1 MSPLSF
7 HAVVGTRIERGISS
21 MEWATGSFEEI
32 ETAVDDIADAND
44 RLVSKVEELEA
55 VTADVRTELDD
66 TMESGRPE

>member
-1 MSPLSF
+1 
-7 HAVVGTRIERGISS
+7 

-44 RLVSKVEELEA
+44 RLVSKGEELEA